1 VTGAPIVERYDV
13 GARADWDTLVAGA
26 RARHFMFERSY
37 MEYHAD
43 RFEDASLLIGGRG
56 SPDAVL
62 PASRD
67 GDEVVSHA
75 GLTFGGLL
83 SGPRVTVSATV
94 AAIDAVA
101 AALAAQ
107 GARRLVYKAV
117 PHIYHVA
124 PAEEDLFA
132 LHAAGARLVR
142 RDVSAAIPP
151 GDRPAYSEERGRA
164 VRHGAA
170 AALELVESDRVEEF
184 MELVAVVLRA
194 RHDAQPVHSPA
205 EMRLLADRF
214 PGRIRLWTAAK
225 DGEILAGVLVYETPR
240 VAHAQYIA
248 GGERGRELRAGD
260 VLFDHLLTVYA
271 DKWFDFGT
279 SNERGGELNPGLI
292 RNKEGFG
299 ARAVVY
305 DRYLL
310 ELGRR

>member
-1 VTGAPIVERYDV
+1 VTGAPTVERYDA
-13 GARADWDTLVAGA
+13 GARADWDELVARA

-37 MEYHAD
+37 MDYHAD
-43 RFEDASLLIGGRG
+43 RFEDASLLVSCGG
-56 SPDAVL
+56 SADAVL
-62 PASRD
+62 PASRE
-67 GDEVVSHA
+67 GEEVISHG

-83 SGPRVTVSATV
+83 SGPGLTVSATV
-94 AAIDAVA
+94 AAIDAIA

-107 GARRLVYKAV
+107 GVRRLVYKTV

-151 GDRPAYSEERGRA
+151 VNRPAYSEERRRA
-164 VRHGAA
+164 VRRGAA
-170 AALELVESDRVEEF
+170 AELELGETARIEEF
-184 MELVAVVLRA
+184 MELVAEVLRA
-194 RHDAQPVHSPA
+194 RHDASPVHTPA

-214 PGRIRLWTAAK
+214 PGRIRLWSAAER
-225 DGEILAGVLVYETPR
+225 GEIVAGVVVYETPT

-248 GGERGRELRAGD
+248 SGERGRELRAGD
-260 VLFDHLLTVYA
+260 ALFDHLLGVYA
-271 DKWFDFGT
+271 DRWFDFGT
-279 SNERGGELNPGLI
+279 SNERSGELNPGLI

-310 ELGRR
+310 ELG